1 MRKILLSLIA
11 ILAVTMSVSAQD
23 VKLLGGQNIPVR
35 LMTEINSKYR
45 TQVAPYGI
53 VDANIMD
60 SKGENIVISRGTPVV
75 MDIEIQR
82 AKGVGKAGYIKI
94 NCVSTTAV
102 DGQRINLIGTNIAQ
116 GDDRKGLAIGLGVG
130 LGIVVCPPCFFCLC
144 IKGENVVIPE
154 NTVLGN
160 IVVNENYNIN
170 IE

>member
-1 MRKILLSLIA
+1 MKRLF
-11 ILAVTMSVSAQD
+11 LALVALVCVGAVSAQD
-23 VKLLGGQNIPVR
+23 VKLMGGQNIPVR

-45 TQVAPYGI
+45 AQVAPYGI

-102 DGQRINLIGTNIAQ
+102 DGQRINLVGTNIAQ
-116 GDDRKGLAIGLGVG
+116 GNDRKGLAIGLGVG

-154 NTVLGN
+154 NTVLSN
-160 IVVNENYNIN
+160 IVVNENYTISVQ
-170 IE
+170 

>member
-1 MRKILLSLIA
+1 MYYLCRKDTKSKTYNIMKRLF
-11 ILAVTMSVSAQD
+11 LALVALVCVGAVSA
-23 VKLLGGQNIPVR
+23 
-35 LMTEINSKYR
+35 
-45 TQVAPYGI
+45 QVAPYGI

-116 GDDRKGLAIGLGVG
+116 GNDRKGMAIGLGVG

-160 IVVNENYNIN
+160 IVVNDNYTISVQ
-170 IE
+170 